1 MIHYKQLRA
10 FVTIIEQGSFSKAAK
25 LLYITQPAI
34 SLQIKTLE
42 TDLGLTLIERGDREI
57 TLTPA
62 GKSFY
67 ENAKIILNQYSTLE
81 EDLNVFRKEAASNL
95 RIAASTIPGEYLMPK
110 YIKGFQIHHPDLTIN
125 MDIHDSTDVLNMVLN
140 DEISMGIIGFAC
152 TSSDIHCEPFVN
164 ERLKLV
170 GPVDS
175 NYWQTQSKLIKEIQ
189 PNDMQLHLKTLI
201 SMPHILRE
209 EGSGTRKVV
218 LDYLK
223 TYGITYSQINLSTSL
238 GSTKSTLTAV
248 EVGLGLSWI
257 SEHALDDALKLNK
270 VKIIHDA
277 FDINR
282 TFFVITRKKKTLN
295 PMTQAFKAY
304 LLEDIIY
311 LE

>member
-57 TLTPA
+57 VLTPA
-62 GKSFY
+62 GKCFY

-81 EDLNVFRKEAASNL
+81 EDLISFRKEATSNL
-95 RIAASTIPGEYLMPK
+95 RIAASTIPGEYLMPR
-110 YIKGFQIHHPDLTIN
+110 YIKAFSTNHPDLTIT
-125 MDIHDSTDVLNMVLN
+125 MDIHDSTRVLNMVLN
-140 DEISMGIIGFAC
+140 DEISMGIIGFPC
-152 TSSDIHCEPFVN
+152 TLSEIQCDAFIN
-164 ERLKLV
+164 EKLKLV
-170 GPVDS
+170 GPIDS
-175 NYWQTQSKLIKEIQ
+175 EHWQAHSDFMEDFDIVEIQ
-189 PNDMQLHLKTLI
+189 SHLKALVG
-201 SMPHILRE
+201 MPHVLRE
-209 EGSGTRKVV
+209 EGSGTRKAV

-223 TYGITYSQINLSTSL
+223 NYNISYDQINLSTSL

-257 SEHALDDALKLNK
+257 SEHALDDSLKLNK
-270 VKIIHDA
+270 VKVIHDA

-282 TFFVITRKKKTLN
+282 TFFIITRKKKTLN

-304 LLEDIIY
+304 LLTKMT
-311 LE
+311 